1 MSSFLGK
8 NTLSRGIRNNNP
20 GNLRFTNIAWQG
32 KIPKEKNTDAKV
44 SFEQFTEVKWG
55 IRAMLRDLLND
66 IDKGKNTLRLLI
78 NEYAPPIENNTAN
91 YINVV
96 AKSLGMTADE
106 KIVNVDALF
115 LLKIGRAIISHE
127 NGKDGKLILDSDID
141 DAINI
146 LGDINLKG
154 VTVSAKKRNFK
165 YNYMIVPVLLFF
177 YSVFMITL

>member
-8 NTLSRGIRNNNP
+8 SNLSRGIRNNNP

-32 KIPKEKNTDAKV
+32 KITKEKNTDYKLG
-44 SFEQFTEVKWG
+44 FEQFTEVKWG

-66 IDKGKNTLRLLI
+66 IDKGKNTIRLLI
-78 NEYAPPIENNTAN
+78 NEYAPPVENNTLN

-96 AKSLGMTADE
+96 ANSLGMTPDQ

-115 LLKIGRAIISHE
+115 MLKIGRAIISHE

-141 DAINI
+141 DAIDI
-146 LGDINLKG
+146 LGEVNLNA
-154 VTVSAKKRNFK
+154 VVVSAKKKFR
-165 YNYMIVPVLLFF
+165 YNYMIIPVLLFF